1 MRISFLLLFFYLF
14 SSTAISQN
22 CILTRNCDLAN
33 KKNEL
38 TSIKILLEVYDDS
51 LVNKMLLGELY
62 LPGPIK
68 VIYDEHLQVKDILYT
83 EIYEK
88 WTNEL
93 KRRFSRSIRKH
104 MYFLSSPDLKYLTDT
119 DIKLGA
125 TGGVF
130 IYPFSLRGGYMI
142 LMGKVNYFL
151 NKQNPTDYQFVD
163 YVKELIKE
171 YDQIEIMDID
181 GIYHK

>member
-1 MRISFLLLFFYLF
+1 
-14 SSTAISQN
+14 
-22 CILTRNCDLAN
+22 
-33 KKNEL
+33 
-38 TSIKILLEVYDDS
+38 
-51 LVNKMLLGELY
+51 
-62 LPGPIK
+62 
-68 VIYDEHLQVKDILYT
+68 
-83 EIYEK
+83 
-88 WTNEL
+88 
-93 KRRFSRSIRKH
+93 

-119 DIKLGA
+119 DIKQGA

-151 NKQNPTDYQFVD
+151 NKQNPKDYQFVD